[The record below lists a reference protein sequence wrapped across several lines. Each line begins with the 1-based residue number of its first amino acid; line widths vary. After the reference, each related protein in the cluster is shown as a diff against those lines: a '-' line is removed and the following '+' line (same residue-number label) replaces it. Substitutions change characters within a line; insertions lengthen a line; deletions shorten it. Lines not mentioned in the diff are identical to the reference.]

1 MTAKAFGLLSLARRG
16 RILEA
21 GEEPVGAICRAR
33 KAALVIVAS
42 DAADH
47 SIRRVKSFVSGT
59 KQVWMQI
66 PCTKEELGGIIGR
79 GVCAMAAFSDPRMA
93 LAFAQALESC
103 PEEILAVLTAKAERA
118 KKRSSEEKAHI
129 KNVRSGKKKTKK

>member
-1 MTAKAFGLLSLARRG
+1 MTDKAFGLLSLARRG

-21 GEEPVGAICRAR
+21 GEEPVGALCRAR

-47 SIRRVKSFVSGT
+47 SVRRVKSFVSGT
-59 KQVWMQI
+59 KQIWLQI

-79 GVCAMAAFSDPRMA
+79 GVCAMAAFSDVRMA

-103 PEEILAVLTAKAERA
+103 PAEILETLNAKAERA
-118 KKRSSEEKAHI
+118 KKRSNEQKAHI
-129 KNVRSGKKKTKK
+129 KNVRCGKKKKK